1 MIKVPGAPELRG
13 ERPVAAGHVD
23 VAPTLLA
30 LLGIDPAPYAF
41 VGRNLLGEPGDSPV
55 VGEYGCWRN
64 ARRLFLQG
72 DGTLADGQCLDVAT
86 LVNAP
91 PSECAEG
98 FAEARRA
105 EAISS
110 LVLEHDLQQRISDKL
125 AETLQ

>member
-1 MIKVPGAPELRG
+1 MSQVLSPTQLKV
-13 ERPVAAGHVD
+13 VQ
-23 VAPTLLA
+23 
-30 LLGIDPAPYAF
+30 
-41 VGRNLLGEPGDSPV
+41 PGDGDSGMLAP
-55 VGEYGCWRN
+55 GFGGTM
-64 ARRLFLQG
+64 APFLQPGTATTAKDIPVG

-105 EAISS
+105 EEISS